1 MDDKVVRA
9 ARAED
14 PPVDASTDA
23 PANVSAEELTDEQA
37 DAVAGGGA
45 KGLPVWFEILKS
57 VRDGLISSQAVKQ
70 DVCRVENPPDLLAS
84 IVPVE
89 FRYTDDVWA
98 VGVSQRERDRRH
110 VGFIAEDVPPAAQ
123 ICDPDGVPYDVDAR
137 AMVAYLW
144 AEVQALRA
152 ELTQLRGR
160 IPT

>member
-1 MDDKVVRA
+1 M
-9 ARAED
+9 
-14 PPVDASTDA
+14 
-23 PANVSAEELTDEQA
+23 
-37 DAVAGGGA
+37 
-45 KGLPVWFEILKS
+45 
-57 VRDGLISSQAVKQ
+57 
-70 DVCRVENPPDLLAS
+70 ENPPDLLANV
-84 IVPVE
+84 VPVE

-98 VGVSQRERDRRH
+98 ADVSQRERNRRH

-123 ICDPDGVPYDVDAR
+123 ICDSDGVPYDVDAR